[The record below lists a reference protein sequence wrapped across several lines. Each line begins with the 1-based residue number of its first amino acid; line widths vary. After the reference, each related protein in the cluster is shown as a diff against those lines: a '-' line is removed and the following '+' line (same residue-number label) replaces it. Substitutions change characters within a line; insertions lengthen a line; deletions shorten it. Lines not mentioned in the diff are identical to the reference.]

1 MLGNFNSKKSYKN
14 NKNPFEGLKIDAIT
28 SQFGLQKI
36 INEPTRLTE
45 NSSSYIDL
53 IFAFKSN
60 PVMESGLHSSD
71 LFESEF

>member
-1 MLGNFNSKKSYKN
+1 MPLHPNLACKK
-14 NKNPFEGLKIDAIT
+14 T
-28 SQFGLQKI
+28 